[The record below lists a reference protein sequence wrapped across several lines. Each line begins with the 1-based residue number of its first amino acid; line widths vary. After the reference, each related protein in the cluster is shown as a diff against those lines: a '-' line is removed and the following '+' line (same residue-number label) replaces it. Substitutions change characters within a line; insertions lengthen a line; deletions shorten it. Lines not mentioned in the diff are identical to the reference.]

1 MAFSRKSAKLSLV
14 PFNFE
19 TTAMAGALSVS
30 TSKSGDCLRDHFL
43 LAMPCLSEGIF
54 SQSIT
59 YICEHGEA
67 GAMGIVINRPL
78 DLSVDEI
85 FEHLQITTL
94 GDYSTEPVMAG
105 GPVQMDHGF
114 VLHRYCEDAWEASLN
129 VTNEVTLTTS
139 RDILR
144 AIANGDG
151 PSEHLIALGY
161 AGWAAGQLEQELAE
175 NSWLTLPG
183 NSDIIFSTPV
193 DHRMEAAAALLGV
206 DMNLISGQAGHA

>member
-1 MAFSRKSAKLSLV
+1 MPGRF
-14 PFNFE
+14 
-19 TTAMAGALSVS
+19 SVS
-30 TSKSGDCLRDHFL
+30 TAKSGDCLRDHFL

-59 YICEHGEA
+59 YICEHGES

-78 DLSVDEI
+78 DLSVSEI
-85 FEHLQITTL
+85 FEHLQIDSGRDFSDL
-94 GDYSTEPVMAG
+94 PVMAG

-114 VLHRYCEDAWEASLN
+114 VLHRYCDKTWEASLK
-129 VTNEVTLTTS
+129 VTPEITLTTS

-144 AIANGDG
+144 AIARGNGPQD
-151 PSEHLIALGY
+151 HLIALGY
-161 AGWAAGQLEQELAE
+161 AGWTAGQLEQELAE

-183 NSDIIFSTPV
+183 SSDIIFSTPA
-193 DHRMEAAAALLGV
+193 DERLGAAGALLGI